1 MENRKEN
8 VKKALAISLSG
19 TDMPTDDTLK
29 LTKEY
34 INGKIELETLQK
46 MVIEKYKKPYWY
58 KENEI
63 W

>member
-8 VKKALAISLSG
+8 VKIALAISLSG

-46 MVIEKYKKPYWY
+46 MVIEKYKKSH
-58 KENEI
+58 
-63 W
+63 